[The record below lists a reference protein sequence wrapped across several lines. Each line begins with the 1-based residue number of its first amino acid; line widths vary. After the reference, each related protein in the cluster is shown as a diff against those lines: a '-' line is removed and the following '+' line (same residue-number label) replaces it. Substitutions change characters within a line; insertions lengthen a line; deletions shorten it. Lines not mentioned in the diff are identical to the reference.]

1 MKTGDAPPALERT
14 IQAADMV
21 AYAGATWDWHRLHY
35 DRVYLKERGLHLP
48 VVDGQ
53 MLGAL
58 LAEQVQDWLGPTAR
72 LRRLRFRLT
81 AMVFAEET
89 VRVTGVVTAV
99 DGERVTIEQRVT
111 VADRV
116 AATGVA
122 EVTVSSAPEASVN
135 ENGDAHHPAGG
146 RDSEPAGGEEE

>member
-1 MKTGDAPPALERT
+1 MKAGDALPALERT

-21 AYAGATWDWHRLHY
+21 AYAGATWDWHRMHY
-35 DRVYLKERGLHLP
+35 DLVYLRDRGLHLP

-53 MLGAL
+53 MLGAF
-58 LAEQVQDWLGPTAR
+58 LAEQVQDSLGPAAR

-81 AMVFAEET
+81 AMVFAGET

-99 DGERVTIEQRVT
+99 DGERVTIEQWAA

-122 EVTVSSAPEASVN
+122 EVALSSFPEASD
-135 ENGDAHHPAGG
+135 E
-146 RDSEPAGGEEE
+146 